1 MLMRGAFWNH
11 VVIKGPTLEMG
22 RDWIPWWVF
31 LWMRG
36 LAVQVLFSKGWW
48 TYSEFNLNTVQRI
61 HLHHAVWPPVDQ
73 LRFHT
78 SRSLFNGLPAVFC
91 LSVCSV
97 LVFSVICHE
106 AFSLYVATSFC
117 CNPVFCPK
125 LGLHLI
131 PLQSFIICPSVSCYF
146 SHIICLCCCYSSCVS
161 CFFFFFFF
169 TTV

>member
-36 LAVQVLFSKGWW
+36 LGVQVLFSKGWW

-125 LGLHLI
+125 TGVTFNSFAVFYNLSKCILLFFSYNL
-131 PLQSFIICPSVSCYF
+131 PLLLLFVL
-146 SHIICLCCCYSSCVS
+146 CLLL
-161 CFFFFFFF
+161 F
-169 TTV
+169 